1 MLAVESPLEAYRS
14 DLERNAGQEDFGPSD
29 TLWLLVAHCLGRV
42 SRAHPD
48 SQGELAV
55 LCAKA
60 LREFSA
66 PQTALGDQLALNL
79 EMVYFGLGNFTTVDG
94 ANALARGVRGFA
106 SQMCEAGAYSTGYT
120 TVALARQLVA
130 SASPR
135 ELGLLAADQARIARQ
150 LGDFEAAEDLYQV
163 AEGLATRGDDALLA
177 SRVATGRGTL
187 ARMKG
192 NYPLARELFERALVL
207 AEKSGSDDVTFIAH
221 QGLTITSAVAE
232 DINAAL
238 RHGWAAFEHA
248 GGDRTR
254 QSEALSNLAQL
265 SLMAGYPKAALS
277 GFAAALNRTHALRVR
292 LPQLG
297 GAALSAGRCGDS
309 SSLEKMASE
318 IDRATELSALP
329 YENAQAFLCLAQAFA
344 LAGDVRRATRYRETT
359 RRIAKSRGFFEL
371 MHAIQPEQFDSF
383 VAASHPPA
391 ELAPAS
397 RNVIDALIGFD
408 TESDVVALVTGQ
420 T

>member
-48 SQGELAV
+48 SQVELAA

-66 PQTALGDQLALNL
+66 PQAMLGDELARNL
-79 EMVYFGLGNFTTVDG
+79 EMVCFGLASFPGQEG
-94 ANALARGVRGFA
+94 ANSLARGIRGFA
-106 SQMCEAGAYSTGYT
+106 SQMCEAGAYSTSYT

-130 SASPR
+130 AALPR
-135 ELGLLAADQARIARQ
+135 EQGFLAADQARIARQ

-163 AEGLATRGDDALLA
+163 AETIASRNDDSMLS

-192 NYPLARELFERALVL
+192 NYPLARELFERALAL
-207 AEKSGSDDVTFIAH
+207 AESSGSDDVTFIAH

-232 DINAAL
+232 DIDAAL

-248 GGDRTR
+248 GPDRTR

-265 SLMAGYPKAALS
+265 SLMAGYPRAALS
-277 GFAAALNRTHALRVR
+277 GFVAALNRTHALRVR

-297 GAALSAGRCGDS
+297 GAALSAGRCGDEK
-309 SSLEKMASE
+309 SLEKMAAE

-329 YENAQAFLCLAQAFA
+329 YENAQAYLSLAQAFA
-344 LAGDVRRATRYRETT
+344 LTGDSRRATKYREST
-359 RRIAKSRGFFEL
+359 RRIAKARGFFEL
-371 MHAIQPEQFDSF
+371 MHAIQPEQFDDN
-383 VAASHPPA
+383 VAAKQPPA

-397 RNVIDALIGFD
+397 RSVIDALIGFD
-408 TESDVVALVTGQ
+408 AESDVVALVTGRS
-420 T
+420 